1 VAYAVSILTAK
12 NPDFL
17 VFQDRVSFLDVH
29 ERRNI
34 LDIKSKPKIG
44 MLTPPKFANDLVSG
58 IENGSEGCIV
68 ESAMIQRFFRPTH
81 ANRWLNFSGKKTEQT
96 REKFAKGH
104 FGKVV
109 CLGGLYISNGTF
121 RCMNTKA
128 YSHLMF
134 LWSAIMFCNKHREL
148 YYEKI

>member
-1 VAYAVSILTAK
+1 VAYAVSILTAN

-109 CLGGLYISNGTF
+109 CLGGLYISVT
-121 RCMNTKA
+121 
-128 YSHLMF
+128 
-134 LWSAIMFCNKHREL
+134 EL
-148 YYEKI
+148 SGA